1 MTWQDGKLIGFR
13 PGGPT
18 GRLRVPFLAL
28 SPSEFAG
35 YYLFIAQNVSLWFEI
50 DKKGNVT
57 GLKIKGSGQEKLLK
71 KVI

>member
-35 YYLFIAQNVSLWFEI
+35 YHLFIAKNISIRFEI
-50 DKKGNVT
+50 DKKGNAT
-57 GLKIKGSGQEKLLK
+57 GIKIKDTGQQKLLK
-71 KVI
+71 KVK